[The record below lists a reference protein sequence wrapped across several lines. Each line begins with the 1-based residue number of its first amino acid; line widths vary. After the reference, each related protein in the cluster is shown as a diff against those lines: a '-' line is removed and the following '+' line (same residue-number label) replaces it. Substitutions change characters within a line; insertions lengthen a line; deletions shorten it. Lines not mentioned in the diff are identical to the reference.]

1 MKLRTLAGIMAVAGL
16 AAPGIALAT
25 DGYFSHGFGVK
36 SQGMGGVGI
45 AFPQDSLAAAANP
58 AGMVLVGDRLDVG
71 VTWFRPQRETE
82 LGSGFGPF
90 AGTYDGNDKDNFFI
104 PEFGYNKMINP
115 NMSLGV
121 SVYGNGGMNTGYT
134 DLNSRTAGIGIS
146 PDPTAGI
153 LGHGKV
159 GVDLEQLFISPTWA
173 MKLNP
178 NHAIGVSVNFAYQ
191 RFAAEGIDN
200 FDNPVTS
207 ASPGNV
213 TNRGHDS
220 STGWGARIGWT
231 GQISSAVTLGAT
243 YQTKT
248 RMGKFDQYKGLFA
261 EQGSFDIPA
270 NYGVGIAVKATPQLT
285 IAGDVERIQYGDV
298 KAIANS
304 GSFAG
309 GPLGS
314 DNGPGFGWKNIN
326 VYKLGASYDMS
337 QNLTLRA
344 GWNHADQPIPSDQ
357 TFFNI
362 LAPGV
367 VQDHVTL
374 GATWTLANKGELSVG
389 YMHAFKKTVS
399 GTGGTTGIDIRM
411 YEDSLGISY
420 GMKL

>member
-1 MKLRTLAGIMAVAGL
+1 MKLKKLIGIMAVAGL
-16 AAPGIALAT
+16 AAPGIASAT

-82 LGSGFGPF
+82 LGAGFGPF
-90 AGTYDGNDKDNFFI
+90 AGKYDGNDKSNFFI
-104 PEFGYNKMINP
+104 PEFGYNRMINP

-121 SVYGNGGMNTGYT
+121 SVYGNGGMNTGYNT
-134 DLNSRTAGIGIS
+134 LNNVPLINPPGV
-146 PDPTAGI
+146 P
-153 LGHGKV
+153 LGTGKV
-159 GVDLEQLFISPTWA
+159 GVDLEQLFISPTFA

-178 NHAIGVSVNFAYQ
+178 NNAIGVSLNFAYQ
-191 RFAAEGIDN
+191 RFAADGLQNICGAASS
-200 FDNPVTS
+200 NPGS
-207 ASPGNV
+207 CSN
-213 TNRGHDS
+213 NGHDS

-231 GQISSAVTLGAT
+231 GQVTSAVTLGAT

-248 RMGKFDQYKGLFA
+248 KMGKLDKYSGLFA

-270 NYGVGIAVKATPQLT
+270 NYGIGIAVKATPTLT
-285 IAGDVERIQYGDV
+285 FAGDIERIQYGDV

-309 GPLGS
+309 GLLGS
-314 DNGPGFGWKNIN
+314 DNGPGFGWQNVT
-326 VYKLGASYDMS
+326 VYKVGASYEVSKD
-337 QNLTLRA
+337 LTLRA
-344 GWNHADQPIPSDQ
+344 GWNHLKQPIPSDQ

-367 VQDHVTL
+367 VEDHLTL
-374 GATWTLANKGELSVG
+374 GATWTVAKNGELSVG
-389 YMHAFKKTVS
+389 YMHAFKKTVD
-399 GTGGTTGIDIRM
+399 GTAAPINIRM
-411 YEDSLGISY
+411 YEDSIGIAY
-420 GMKL
+420 GWKM